1 MNAMEPVP
9 PIAQPDAQPATPA
22 RGPIARV
29 KGAVGGF
36 FAGGGPDASSQ
47 VMVTNPP
54 GEIAPATPG
63 LQPRPDTTPAAVVP
77 SPWANPDAA
86 AAAVPPSLASIAEPT
101 FGAAPVAEPAAVV
114 PTLPEDPFAPK
125 ATIERAPITIP
136 EPIATAA
143 PEPTVTPDP
152 LTSPTVEP
160 APIAPTLPSDPF
172 APKATTEPVAP
183 APVEPAPVIPIP
195 EPTVVASPVWEQNP
209 TDSGTDSIVVDPD
222 MRTSSTPSVEPTTGA
237 TTPEDTS
244 AVASEEA
251 TPEPPMFRKVVDGDL
266 ISYEFTPEGR
276 DKMMAAFAKAVDSGA
291 FNDLAG
297 MFASGQGSEPEA
309 QNTEATAPTPPTE
322 SLPATPTTELPPPPT
337 TSASPTLPGTI

>member
-1 MNAMEPVP
+1 MDAMEPVP
-9 PIAQPDAQPATPA
+9 PIAQPDAQPAAPA

-29 KGAVGGF
+29 KGF
-36 FAGGGPDASSQ
+36 FANGSPDASQ
-47 VMVTNPP
+47 AVTTPP
-54 GEIAPATPG
+54 FGEPAPATPG

-77 SPWANPDAA
+77 SPWAKPDAA
-86 AAAVPPSLASIAEPT
+86 AASVPPSLASIAEPT
-101 FGAAPVAEPAAVV
+101 FGAAPVAEPVTVAPA
-114 PTLPEDPFAPK
+114 LPEDPFAPK
-125 ATIERAPITIP
+125 TAT
-136 EPIATAA
+136 EPVATTT
-143 PEPTVTPDP
+143 PEPTATPDS
-152 LTSPTVEP
+152 LTPPNIEP
-160 APIAPTLPSDPF
+160 KPVAPALPEDPF

-183 APVEPAPVIPIP
+183 AAPVEPAPVIPIP

-276 DKMMAAFAKAVDSGA
+276 DRMLAAFTKAIDSGA

-297 MFASGQGSEPEA
+297 IFASGQGSESEA
-309 QNTEATAPTPPTE
+309 LTTEATALTPPTE
-322 SLPATPTTELPPPPT
+322 PLPATPTTELPPPPA